1 MSEDCLSNFPV
12 CLFLKPAFYAPGKL
26 LLRPK
31 TLAPHDRIAKHEH
44 LQRLAGGRLKVAG
57 TIRARAARDSEQQP
71 NAKCEGKRSEGA
83 SSVHIQNTP
92 LIKLRAA

>member
-1 MSEDCLSNFPV
+1 VIEFLIYRRIRKIYLAIIGFKSRCFRRACYQRARMREDCLSNFPV

-44 LQRLAGGRLKVAG
+44 LQRLAGGGLKVAG
-57 TIRARAARDSEQQP
+57 TIRARA
-71 NAKCEGKRSEGA
+71 
-83 SSVHIQNTP
+83 V
-92 LIKLRAA
+92 